1 MTTSLLRRRAALFTL
16 SALTLAAYGPA
27 AHAQDAAKWPTR
39 TVRLTTPYPT
49 GGAPDTI
56 ARVLA
61 EKLSHK
67 WGQSVIVDNKPGGNG
82 FIAIDAF
89 KRGAKDGHDL
99 IQLDSVHIAA
109 YPYLFK
115 KLPYD
120 PAKDFDVQATLW
132 KAYLMFVVPTGS
144 KYKTVGDVIADAKAN
159 PGKIDYGSGGNGSPQ
174 HVAMALFAS
183 TAGIQMQHV
192 PYKGATQAAVG
203 VAGNEVAV
211 AFQGLGTVTPLIQGG
226 KLRLIGVATPQRM
239 AGRDAPTIG
248 ESGLPGFTF
257 NSWFALYAP
266 AGTPKALVNRMSEE
280 VRKALADPGVR
291 EKLTQQGFTLQ
302 GSTPEQLAAATRDQL
317 AKYQKLM
324 KEAGIKAE

>member
-1 MTTSLLRRRAALFTL
+1 MTMVPNMHPKMPWDTL
-16 SALTLAAYGPA
+16 
-27 AHAQDAAKWPTR
+27 
-39 TVRLTTPYPT
+39 
-49 GGAPDTI
+49 
-56 ARVLA
+56 
-61 EKLSHK
+61 
-67 WGQSVIVDNKPGGNG
+67 
-82 FIAIDAF
+82 
-89 KRGAKDGHDL
+89 
-99 IQLDSVHIAA
+99 
-109 YPYLFK
+109 
-115 KLPYD
+115 
-120 PAKDFDVQATLW
+120 KDFDAVSL
-132 KAYLMFVVPTGS
+132 
-144 KYKTVGDVIADAKAN
+144 VGTIEWGLVTHPDKPYRSAADLIAAAKAN

-266 AGTPKALVNRMSEE
+266 AGTPKAMVNRMSEE

-302 GSTPEQLAAATRDQL
+302 GSTPEQLASATRDQL
-317 AKYQKLM
+317 ARYQKLM